1 MLRILAA
8 LIVPA
13 TIYFSFLFDAAG
25 GEPTAAKLRAGD
37 RIPAVSAPAGLEDPE
52 GRYSLH
58 DAEGGLLRLDKQT
71 GALSFCYRA
80 GKDWRCEAA
89 GDEVAACE
97 QRSAALDARVK
108 LMEDRLARLVEQMP
122 RSKDEAAKNE
132 AGKGEAGKGEA
143 GKGEAGKGGAGKGEA
158 ESRFNLP
165 DRQDIDRMLTY
176 LEDVMGRMM
185 EKMKELTED
194 KKDGRKI

>member
-143 GKGEAGKGGAGKGEA
+143 